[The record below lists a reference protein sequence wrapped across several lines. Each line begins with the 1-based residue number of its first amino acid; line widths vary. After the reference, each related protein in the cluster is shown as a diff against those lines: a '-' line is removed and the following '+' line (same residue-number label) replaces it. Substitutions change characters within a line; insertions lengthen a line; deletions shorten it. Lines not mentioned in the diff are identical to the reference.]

1 MILSEQEIIKISNGT
16 PNKEIAMHVACQS
29 QHKAD
34 LDDFQKQKQEMWI
47 NLINLSGTNN
57 GLTILGADIKDF
69 KHKWGIE

>member
-34 LDDFQKQKQEMWI
+34 QKDFQKQKQEMWKDMKHNI
-47 NLINLSGTNN
+47 KTGATNW
-57 GLTILGADIKDF
+57 IPF
-69 KHKWGIE
+69 KHEWGIE